1 MSVYNP
7 NRYIIS
13 NDMHYSQA
21 FFSKQTVLEIQDYV
35 IDKIRV
41 KVSIE
46 QIQNVM
52 DSIYQSAPRT
62 SLQEMARMCA
72 DYIISYI
79 QTEKDVLE
87 QNSKYN
93 IDVQKY
99 DGSYGIQQF
108 SSGQLG
114 IKKKGPNRFQMRM
127 IY

>member
-13 NDMHYSQA
+13 NDMHYAPQ

-35 IDKIRV
+35 VDKIKVR
-41 KVSIE
+41 VSIE
-46 QIQNVM
+46 QIENVM
-52 DSIYQSAPRT
+52 DSVYQSAPRT

-72 DYIISYI
+72 DYIVSYI
-79 QTEKDVLE
+79 RDEKDILN
-87 QNSKYN
+87 QNSKYD

-99 DGSYGIQQF
+99 DGSFGIQQF
-108 SSGQLG
+108 SAGQ
-114 IKKKGPNRFQMRM
+114 IPIQKKGPNRFQIRM